1 MNKTVCIGAVLLALL
16 SGALSAAEVAL
27 VTALSGKVTVQEE
40 KGTPG
45 ELKAFV
51 KLREG
56 DRLMLGDSARVQ
68 LVFFE
73 SGRQETWQGAATL
86 ALGAA
91 GSTSQRAGHQ
101 AEVKNLPAILVR
113 QLSKTPSE
121 GGNVKTGM
129 VRVRSLAPNDR
140 LESVEQS
147 YADMRRQAASD
158 DRTPE
163 LYLLASY
170 LELREF
176 ERLERLLTRLVDE
189 SPGDPQVAEL
199 KALYGPASA
208 AAKAAG
214 TP

>member
-1 MNKTVCIGAVLLALL
+1 MNKTVGIGAVLLALL
-16 SGALSAAEVAL
+16 SGALGAAEVAL
-27 VTALSGKVTVQEE
+27 VTALSGKATVQEE

-56 DRLMLGDSARVQ
+56 DRLMLGDAARVQ

-86 ALGAA
+86 SVGAA
-91 GSTSQRAGHQ
+91 GSTSQSSGQH
-101 AEVKNLPAILVR
+101 AEIKNLPAILVR
-113 QLSKTPSE
+113 QLSKTPSD

-129 VRVRSLAPNDR
+129 IRVRSMAPNDR
-140 LESVEQS
+140 LESVEQN
-147 YADMRRQAASD
+147 YGDMRRQAASG

-170 LELREF
+170 LEMREF
-176 ERLERLLTRLVDE
+176 DRLESLLARLVDE
-189 SPGDPQVAEL
+189 SPGDAQIADL

>member
-1 MNKTVCIGAVLLALL
+1 MNKTLCIGAVLLALL
-16 SGALSAAEVAL
+16 SGTLGAAEVAL
-27 VTALSGKVTVQEE
+27 VTALSGKVSVQEE
-40 KGTPG
+40 KGAPG

-51 KLREG
+51 KVREG
-56 DRLMLGDSARVQ
+56 DRLMLGDAARVQ

-86 ALGAA
+86 SVGAV
-91 GSTSQRAGHQ
+91 GSTSQNAGQH
-101 AEVKNLPAILVR
+101 AEIKNLPAILVR
-113 QLSKTPSE
+113 QLSKTPSD

-129 VRVRSLAPNDR
+129 VRVRSMAPNDR
-140 LESVEQS
+140 LESVEQN
-147 YADMRRQAASD
+147 YADMRRQAASS

-176 ERLERLLTRLVDE
+176 DRLESLLARLVDE
-189 SPGDPQVAEL
+189 SPGDAQVADL

-214 TP
+214 MP